1 MSIKNRLRFIGAIG
15 AFFILTDSFSQSS
28 ASSYS
33 ALGLGEFNYSGL
45 TQNQAMGGLGISYGT
60 GWSVNNVN
68 PALSTRNTVFN
79 FQAAMN
85 YRRADAATSSQSES
99 IDGGGLSYLA
109 LSLPFK
115 PGRVTFGMGMNQI
128 SSVNYNIIASGEV
141 ANSHLTSFNNVVG
154 DGGITE
160 AYLSTGI
167 MVAKN
172 LSIGLHG
179 SYLFGSTIRTNQLS
193 LIDTTGIQVGSTSE
207 YYERFSV
214 ADVTVKGGVHYFFK
228 TGARSNVHLGA
239 IYHKFGDVRGKQFAK
254 VADIGNAG
262 NPSAPG
268 DVINDNDR
276 GNVFLPDK
284 HGYGITF
291 EKINKF
297 VVGLE
302 AQFQDFSKYR
312 SFLGESGELG
322 NSFKVG
328 LGGQFTPDIYAQDNL
343 LKRTTYRMGLEYQQT
358 PYIVNQTNVTD
369 LGINFGGSLPVN
381 SLSMVNVAIK
391 VGTRGST
398 DNGLIR
404 ENYVNFSLGFSLN
417 DGTWFYKRSFE

>member
-15 AFFILTDSFSQSS
+15 AFFILSESFSQSS
-28 ASSYS
+28 ASTYS
-33 ALGLGEFNYSGL
+33 ALGLGEFNFNGL
-45 TQNQAMGGLGISYGT
+45 THNQAMGGLGISYGT
-60 GWSVNNVN
+60 GWAVNNVN

-85 YRRADAATSSQSES
+85 YRSVNAATSSQSES
-99 IDGGGLSYLA
+99 LDGGGLSYLA

-115 PGRVTFGMGMNQI
+115 PGKVTFGMGLNQI
-128 SSVNYNIIASGEV
+128 SSVNYSILASGEV
-141 ANSHLTSFNNVVG
+141 ANTDLTSFNRVEG

-167 MVAKN
+167 LLAKN

-193 LIDTTGIQVGSTSE
+193 LIDTTGNSQGVTSE

-214 ADVTVKGGVHYFFK
+214 ADVAVKGGIHYFFK
-228 TGARSNVHLGA
+228 AGARSNIHLGA
-239 IYHKFGDVRGKQFAK
+239 MYHKFGNINGKQFAK
-254 VADIGNAG
+254 VADFGDAS
-262 NPSAPG
+262 NPDRPG
-268 DVINDNDR
+268 DIINDNDR
-276 GNVFLPDK
+276 GNIFLPDR
-284 HGYGITF
+284 HGYGVTF

-312 SFLGESGELG
+312 SFTGETGDLGD
-322 NSFKVG
+322 SFKLA
-328 LGGQFTPDIYAQDNL
+328 LGGQITPDISSQDNMF
-343 LKRTTYRMGLEYQQT
+343 KRSTYRMGLEYQQT
-358 PYIVNQTNVTD
+358 PYIVNQTQVTD
-369 LGINFGGSLPVN
+369 LGINFGGSIPVN

-398 DNGLIR
+398 NNGLIR

-417 DGTWFYKRSFE
+417 DNSWFYKRSFE